1 MVNIKEVFLECF
13 INFLKSSA
21 AQKETVI
28 NSEKQQ
34 LTEELHKPIVRKC
47 EKRKAIYKEVS
58 LILQVCN

>member
-1 MVNIKEVFLECF
+1 MMDIKEVFLECF

-21 AQKETVI
+21 VQRETGI